1 MKTRTISSLGLL
13 FISVSAILGSGW
25 LFGSF
30 YAAQAAGPA
39 SILSWIIG
47 SFFVIIIAFTFAEL
61 CSSVPVSGSS
71 VRIPQMTHGTVVG
84 IFCSLNTW
92 FCYVTL
98 TVIETMAVMQYLS
111 FYFPSIM
118 HINKGG
124 LTVIGYTVA
133 TILIFFMSV
142 INTYSVKY
150 IVRFNT
156 FLTLIKI
163 VIPIFVSILLV
174 DAYFHIHSVTNPHI
188 VALSEFAPFGFHG
201 VFAAISVGGIVF
213 SYNAFK
219 QAAEMAGEAKNP
231 NFSVPFAIVGS
242 VVLCM
247 VIFLFLQ
254 IGFLSALRPDDLKN
268 GWTTLTLMNNQSPF
282 VSLLAEHG
290 INWAIPV
297 LYFAAIISPMAAAL
311 IYCTGAARSL
321 YGIAANGYAPQV
333 LLKLNKSGESA
344 LTVWI
349 NFILAVIIFQFF
361 KNWDQIS
368 NLLTCL
374 FAISYGLAPVCMI
387 ALRVQ
392 LPSLKKPFKLPI
404 GYVWAYIAFFITTL
418 FIYWVGWDTI
428 SGVVWFFMFCLI
440 VTIVFQRTSKK
451 PASEIKTEWKASI
464 WLWAY
469 LIVII
474 VASKLGDYG
483 HRAGVMTGLWSVLF
497 LAICSAI
504 VFFVAA
510 KFTLPAERIQRQID
524 NALSSKDDNSH

>member
-1 MKTRTISSLGLL
+1 MQQRSIPSIGLL

-39 SILSWIIG
+39 SIMSWIIG
-47 SFFVIIIAFTFAEL
+47 GVFVIIIAFTFAEL

-111 FYFPSIM
+111 FYFPAVM
-118 HINKGG
+118 HIEKGG
-124 LTVIGYTVA
+124 LTLTGYTVA
-133 TILIFFMSV
+133 TILLFCMSV
-142 INTYSVKY
+142 VNTYSVKY

-156 FLTLIKI
+156 FLTLLKI
-163 VIPIFVSILLV
+163 VIPIFVSILFV
-174 DAYFHIHSVTNPHI
+174 NAYFSIHSASNPQVFAAI
-188 VALSEFAPFGFHG
+188 SFAPFGWHG
-201 VFAAISVGGIVF
+201 IFAAISVGGIVF

-231 NFSVPFAIVGS
+231 SFSVPFAIVGS

-247 VIFLFLQ
+247 IIFLFLQ
-254 IGFLSALRPDDLKN
+254 IGFLSSLTSNDLKN
-268 GWTTLTLMNNQSPF
+268 GWSTLTLLNNQSPF
-282 VSLLAEHG
+282 VSLLVEHK
-290 INWAIPV
+290 INWAIPI
-297 LYFAAIISPMAAAL
+297 LYFAAIISPLAAAL
-311 IYCTGAARSL
+311 IYCTSAARSL
-321 YGIAANGYAPQV
+321 YGIAANGYAPQL
-333 LLKLNKSGESA
+333 LLKLNKNGESA

-374 FAISYGLAPVCMI
+374 FAISYGLAPVCMV

-392 LPSLKKPFKLPI
+392 LPSRPRPLKLPFGYI
-404 GYVWAYIAFFITTL
+404 WGYVAFFLTTL

-428 SGVVWFFMFCLI
+428 SSVVWFFLFCLI
-440 VTIVFQRTSKK
+440 ATIIFQKTSRTS
-451 PASEIKTEWKASI
+451 ASEIKTDWKASI

-469 LIVII
+469 LVVIVI
-474 VASKLGDYG
+474 ASKLGDYG
-483 HRAGVMTGLWSVLF
+483 NGAEIMTGLWSVIF
-497 LAICSAI
+497 LAVCSAI
-504 VFFVAA
+504 VFAMAA
-510 KFTLPAERIQRQID
+510 KFTLPAQKIQIQID
-524 NALSSKDDNSH
+524 AAISSKNDSGH